1 MDKDLFKKTEG
12 KLYRYYE
19 DLDKYKSIEAEI
31 VLLKNI
37 IVKLEDKIKKCDV
50 NIDPEQRG
58 IEISERVQTSAN
70 GISYVER
77 EIEKAIDDMEKERAH
92 RIKRLFKL
100 ECSARNM
107 QYKTEKMKNNINMLN
122 DEYKKFIELKY
133 KEKMGMRAIA
143 LELNMS
149 KNTAY
154 DLRENIV
161 NSISNLT
168 CWI

>member
-1 MDKDLFKKTEG
+1 MIWRKKE
-12 KLYRYYE
+12 L
-19 DLDKYKSIEAEI
+19 
-31 VLLKNI
+31 
-37 IVKLEDKIKKCDV
+37 
-50 NIDPEQRG
+50 
-58 IEISERVQTSAN
+58 
-70 GISYVER
+70 
-77 EIEKAIDDMEKERAH
+77 
-92 RIKRLFKL
+92 
-100 ECSARNM
+100 SARNM

-122 DEYKKFIELKY
+122 DEHKKFIELKY

>member
-58 IEISERVQTSAN
+58 IEISERVQISAN

-77 EIEKAIDDMEKERAH
+77 EIEKASNKNSIGIRFLDRSKLSDEKEQI
-92 RIKRLFKL
+92 IKVVEEMYEF
-100 ECSARNM
+100 
-107 QYKTEKMKNNINMLN
+107 INAKN
-122 DEYKKFIELKY
+122 DENQ
-133 KEKMGMRAIA
+133 
-143 LELNMS
+143 LEEF
-149 KNTAY
+149 Y
-154 DLRENIV
+154 DLVQASLNLLQIRNFTLKEIREAEQKHIEKLRKRGWNV
-161 NSISNLT
+161 
-168 CWI
+168 